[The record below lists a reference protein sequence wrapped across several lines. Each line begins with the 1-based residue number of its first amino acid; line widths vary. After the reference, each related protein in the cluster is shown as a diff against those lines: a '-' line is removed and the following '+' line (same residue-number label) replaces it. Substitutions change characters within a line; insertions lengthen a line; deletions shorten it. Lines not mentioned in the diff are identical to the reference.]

1 MKQLRV
7 FWIGDPSEIYIGETL
22 FDIIKE
28 YGEESFED
36 VIDYGEFQLL
46 LDTSVDDIGSFID
59 VIGDGVDGVVRD
71 YLRKAIK
78 GEVPVPN
85 QIWSAYL

>member
-7 FWIGDPSEIYIGETL
+7 FWIGEPSEVYVGETL

-28 YGEESFED
+28 QGEESFED
-36 VIDYGEFQLL
+36 VIDYGNFKLL
-46 LDTSVDDIGSFID
+46 LDTSVDDIGSFISYH
-59 VIGDGVDGVVRD
+59 VYDGVVRD